1 MVNGPMPSSGCGLW
15 ESSKW
20 HYALFSSFPL
30 FTHRESERERKW
42 AKLSAARWKVGW
54 INLINLYILAKHPL
68 LPAAA
73 GTICARAFCHL
84 IAFTRTP
91 GQYEGIRER
100 ESQPFLVPKVR
111 VRVLISISIS
121 CLNIGKQPADERST
135 RKNRHNTLLLSVC
148 AGLVKSF
155 MSSIV

>member
-1 MVNGPMPSSGCGLW
+1 MVNGPSSGCGLW

-20 HYALFSSFPL
+20 YYALFLSFPL
-30 FTHRESERERKW
+30 FTHREREREREREW
-42 AKLSAARWKVGW
+42 EKLSAARWKVGW

-84 IAFTRTP
+84 IAFTA
-91 GQYEGIRER
+91 GQYEGIRAR

-121 CLNIGKQPADERST
+121 CLNIGKQPTDERST